1 MQSLFVRIF
10 TALAEVRASADR
22 GAVAAEYGVLIAG
35 IVVAVSVAALALGA
49 RIGNLFD
56 SVLP

>member
-1 MQSLFVRIF
+1 MHSLIAKLVGALLAVR
-10 TALAEVRASADR
+10 ESADR

-49 RIGNLFD
+49 RIGALFD

>member
-1 MQSLFVRIF
+1 MQNLLIKVL
-10 TALAEVRASADR
+10 TAFAAVRASADR

>member
-1 MQSLFVRIF
+1 MQSLVARIIGALLAVR
-10 TALAEVRASADR
+10 ESADR

-35 IVVAVSVAALALGA
+35 IVVAVSVAAIALGT
-49 RIGNLFD
+49 RIGALFD